1 MLTAVYFSNRD
12 PHAALAN
19 ATPYKTIYD
28 KDAHLGH
35 LRAIGAKA
43 SMHVEAHTTKP
54 GRRAWEG
61 RLVGYSVDSKS
72 IRVDNPETRSVRES
86 RNVMFIETPSVMHE
100 PDFVGGFDEEDFTY
114 DEYHDMVRDA
124 RNYTSNLD
132 LSSPPAADREVQDPS
147 VRDLL
152 QTIRATTNHP
162 HGSGLFRSKSQ
173 QNLRSND
180 DFVILLSQ
188 VSDEQETLDRWMQS
202 DSHLQMSAQ
211 RTSPSH
217 TQQKGRRAP
226 EGAGG
231 CRKTCTSSGD
241 ISDI

>member
-72 IRVDNPETRSVRES
+72 IRVDNPETRSC
-86 RNVMFIETPSVMHE
+86 
-100 PDFVGGFDEEDFTY
+100 
-114 DEYHDMVRDA
+114 
-124 RNYTSNLD
+124 
-132 LSSPPAADREVQDPS
+132 
-147 VRDLL
+147 LL
-152 QTIRATTNHP
+152 Y
-162 HGSGLFRSKSQ
+162 
-173 QNLRSND
+173 
-180 DFVILLSQ
+180 
-188 VSDEQETLDRWMQS
+188 
-202 DSHLQMSAQ
+202 
-211 RTSPSH
+211 TSPSP
-217 TQQKGRRAP
+217 RDLS
-226 EGAGG
+226 
-231 CRKTCTSSGD
+231 TSRMPS
-241 ISDI
+241 SA